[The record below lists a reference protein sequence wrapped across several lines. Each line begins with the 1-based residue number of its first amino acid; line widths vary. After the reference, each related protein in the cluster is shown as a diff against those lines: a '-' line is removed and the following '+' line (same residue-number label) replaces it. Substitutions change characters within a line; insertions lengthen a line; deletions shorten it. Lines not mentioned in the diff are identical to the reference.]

1 VSAASTPPCDLG
13 LAPSDIV
20 HAPGR
25 LSWWRRYPAA
35 VPWSLAALFFALY
48 TALSVRAHQ
57 RMLTSGYD
65 LGIFVQAVRGYSE
78 GHPPISDLLGPGFNQ
93 LGDHFSPILAT
104 LAPIYRLF
112 PTPVTLLVAQAALLA
127 LTVVPLMRWAART
140 LGTAAA
146 LVVGFGVGASY
157 GIQEAVGFDFHE
169 VCFAVPMLAFSL
181 EAFGN
186 RRWHDAALWAFPLL
200 LVKEDLGLTVGVLGL
215 LLARQQ
221 RRLGLACAA
230 VGIAG
235 SALEVLVLI
244 PSFNPGGEYRFWEFA
259 GFTGGGWAP
268 EFLWH
273 TPVDLLTSH
282 VKVQTLIMLAAPTA
296 FVALRS
302 PLILLA
308 VPTLA
313 WRLLSTNP
321 SFWGTDH
328 QYGAVL
334 MPIVFAAFI
343 EALIRMAEDSGTRT
357 IRAALATSVGI
368 TTLLIPQLP
377 LAGLLKSATW
387 QTDQRVLAARRML
400 DRIPDGTT
408 VAATNMLIPQISS
421 RCTAFVFPSYPVPGL
436 RTEWIVAEELPPE
449 LWPYSSDD
457 QARYLA
463 DARAAGYRTVADEN
477 GLVLL
482 HRG

>member
-1 VSAASTPPCDLG
+1 VSAPPCDLRP
-13 LAPSDIV
+13 APSAIGHTPDK
-20 HAPGR
+20 
-25 LSWWRRYPAA
+25 LSWWRQHPAA
-35 VPWSLAALFFALY
+35 VPWSLAGLFFALY
-48 TALSVRAHQ
+48 TALSLRTHQ

-65 LGIFVQAVRGYSE
+65 LCIFIQAVRGYSE
-78 GHPPISDLLGPGFNQ
+78 GHAPISDLLGPGFNQ

-104 LAPIYRLF
+104 LAGIYRLF
-112 PTPVTLLVAQAALLA
+112 PAPVTLLVAQAALLA
-127 LTVVPLMRWAART
+127 LAVVPLMRWAVGT
-140 LGTAAA
+140 LGMAAA

-169 VCFAVPMLAFSL
+169 ICFAVPMLAFSL

-186 RRWHDAALWAFPLL
+186 RRWHAAALWALPLL
-200 LVKEDLGLTVGVLGL
+200 LVKEDLGLTVAVLGL
-215 LLARQQ
+215 LLARKQ
-221 RRLGLACAA
+221 RRLGLACTA
-230 VGIAG
+230 VGVAG

-259 GFTGGGWAP
+259 GFSEGSSAL

-273 TPVDLLTSH
+273 APVDLVTSQ
-282 VKVQTLIMLAAPTA
+282 VKVQTLIMLTAPTA

-328 QYGAVL
+328 QYSAVL

-343 EALIRMAEDSGTRT
+343 EALIRMADDGAART
-357 IRAALATSVGI
+357 IRATLATSVGL

-377 LAGLLKSATW
+377 LAGLLRPATW
-387 QTDQRVLAARRML
+387 QTDQRVLAARRVL

-436 RTEWIVAEELPPE
+436 RTEWIVAEVHPPE
-449 LWPYSSDD
+449 PWPYSTDE
-457 QARYLA
+457 QAKQLA
-463 DARAAGYRTVADEN
+463 DARAAGYRTVADDD
-477 GLVLL
+477 GFVLL